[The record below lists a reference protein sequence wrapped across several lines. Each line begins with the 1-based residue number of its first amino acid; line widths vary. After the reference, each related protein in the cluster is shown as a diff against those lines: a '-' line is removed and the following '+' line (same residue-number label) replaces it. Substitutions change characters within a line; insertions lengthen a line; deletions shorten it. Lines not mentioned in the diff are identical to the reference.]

1 MRGGGGVHDR
11 ADAAARRAEIA
22 CWFGIVAPART
33 PPEVV
38 RKLNAQLNAILAMP
52 HVRQQFQ
59 HQGVAPVSGTPEQFG
74 AHITAEID
82 KWARVVKEA
91 GIKPE

>member
-1 MRGGGGVHDR
+1 
-11 ADAAARRAEIA
+11 
-22 CWFGIVAPART
+22 
-33 PPEVV
+33 V

-59 HQGVAPVSGTPEQFG
+59 HQGVAPVGGTPEQFG